1 MEERTVKG
9 IVLEAAPQGEYGRR
23 LTLLTDQL
31 GKLTAFASGAAK
43 AGSHII
49 GAVRP
54 LTCAQFDLAKGR
66 GAWNLH
72 SVQVIDAFSELP
84 QDIDVSFYAMYI
96 LEAGAFFSESGMPE
110 DEAKALLNLMFVTLQ
125 AFREKELSPELVRRI
140 FELRV
145 LKLQG
150 EYTTEPVPAGNTAD
164 TVKSGEAVRAL
175 WQYVLNAPLSRLFD
189 AGQIGPDLSRE
200 AADSFSDAVGRLFSR
215 QNAHSFRSLKVL
227 EQI

>member
-9 IVLEAAPQGEYGRR
+9 IILDAAPQGEYGRR

-31 GKLTAFASGAAK
+31 GKVTAFAGGAAR

-66 GAWNLH
+66 SAWNLH
-72 SVQVIDAFSELP
+72 SVRVIDAFSELS

-125 AFREKELSPELVRRI
+125 AFREKALMPELIRRI
-140 FELRV
+140 FELRI

-150 EYTTEPVPAGNTAD
+150 EYTTEPSMEVTDNA
-164 TVKSGEAVRAL
+164 EAVRRL
-175 WQYVLNAPLSRLFD
+175 WQYALTAPLTRLYD
-189 AGQIGPDLSRE
+189 AEQIGALPQGSAE
-200 AADSFSDAVGRLFSR
+200 VFGDSVGRLFRR
-215 QNAHSFRSLKVL
+215 QNAHNFRSLKVL
-227 EQI
+227 DQI